1 MRSRE
6 YSVEPRPPEG
16 QVKPGPLAHAAELT
30 LLLIVYVAAARLGLQ
45 MGPVSGFATLV
56 WPPTGIALA
65 ALLIRGVRLWPAV
78 LVGAV
83 VANVLS
89 GASVPVALAIGIG
102 NTLEALLAVFLLQR
116 VVRIHLGL
124 DRLVDVLA
132 LVALAAGISTLVSAT
147 VGVLALRAGGIVQ
160 PGHVAETWR
169 AWWVGDALGDLVVAP
184 FLLTWSG
191 VGALTASPRRA
202 LEVAVLAVVAAG
214 VSSFLFLV
222 GPPLDPAPVRQ
233 AYIVFPVLIW
243 AAIRFGPRGGTTAIL
258 VISVFAVWGTLLDS
272 GPFTSETL
280 GVGLLKLHLFMGVAT
295 VTTLV
300 LAAVSAERMEALRAE
315 EEILAIVSHDMKNP
329 LGALRLSARHLLKQP
344 ATELGPDARR
354 QGEFIARCA
363 QRLESLIANVLDA
376 ATIRAGHLTLRR
388 APQDLA
394 ALISDAA
401 ETLGPLL
408 EEKSQTFRLEAPPAV
423 RVDVDRERILQ
434 VLSNL
439 IGNAVKFAPRNGH
452 ITATAIV
459 VNGWAQ
465 VLISDDGP
473 GIESDKLEQ
482 VFEPYW
488 TGESAQGTGLG
499 LSIVRGIVEAH
510 GGTTSVQSQP
520 GVGTTI
526 GFVIPLASGTPS
538 SRELLMPRV
547 LSHRAKHG

>member
-1 MRSRE
+1 MRASE
-6 YSVEPRPPEG
+6 YSVEPRPLSG
-16 QVKPGPLAHAAELT
+16 QGKPGLLAHVAELI
-30 LLLIVYVAAARLGLQ
+30 LLSIVYVAAARLGLKI
-45 MGPVSGFATLV
+45 GPVSGFATLV

-65 ALLIRGVRLWPAV
+65 ALLLRGVRLWPAV
-78 LVGAV
+78 LLGAL
-83 VANVLS
+83 VANLLS
-89 GASVPVALAIGIG
+89 GASFPVASGIGIG
-102 NTLEALLAVFLLQR
+102 NTLEAVLAAFLLRR
-116 VVRIHLGL
+116 VFRIHLEL

-132 LVALAAGISTLVSAT
+132 LIALAAGLSTLVSAT
-147 VGVLALRAGGIVQ
+147 VGLLALRAGGIVQ
-160 PGHVAETWR
+160 PGHLAETWR

-191 VGALTASPRRA
+191 AGALTAFPRRT
-202 LEVAVLAVVAAG
+202 LEVAALAVVAVG

-233 AYIVFPVLIW
+233 AYILFPLLIW
-243 AAIRFGPRGGTTAIL
+243 AAIRFGPRGGTATIL
-258 VISVFAVWGTLLDS
+258 VISVFAIWGTLLES
-272 GPFTSETL
+272 GPFASETL
-280 GVGLLKLHLFMGVAT
+280 GGGLLKLQLFMGVAT

-300 LAAVSAERMEALRAE
+300 LAAVSAERMEALKAE

-329 LGALRLSARHLLKQP
+329 LGALRLTARRLLKQP
-344 ATELGPDARR
+344 PTELGPDARR

-363 QRLESLIANVLDA
+363 HRLESLIANVLDG
-376 ATIRAGHLTLRR
+376 ATIRAGHLSLQR

-394 ALISDAA
+394 ALITDAA
-401 ETLGPLL
+401 ETLGPML

-423 RVDVDRERILQ
+423 RVDVDRERMLQ

-439 IGNAVKFAPRNGH
+439 LGNACKFTPANGH
-452 ITATAIV
+452 ITARASV

-473 GIESDKLEQ
+473 GIESDKLAQ

-488 TGESAQGTGLG
+488 SGEAAQGTGLG

-510 GGTTSVQSQP
+510 GGTTSVQSEP

-526 GFVIPLASGTPS
+526 GFVVPLASGTPTS
-538 SRELLMPRV
+538 PELRMPRV